1 MLTHFQ
7 FKQTKPTGYIL
18 NREITLDFSKELQM
32 SRHENITNLILQNVL
47 ILFDYKVYFKI
58 DSLTARRGFLLVMKI
73 VRQTTIIKLTLR
85 AYIMPVIVP

>member
-1 MLTHFQ
+1 
-7 FKQTKPTGYIL
+7 
-18 NREITLDFSKELQM
+18 M

-85 AYIMPVIVP
+85 AYIIPVIVPEGFVCINQSSQKSKLVIIIPILLMQKLK